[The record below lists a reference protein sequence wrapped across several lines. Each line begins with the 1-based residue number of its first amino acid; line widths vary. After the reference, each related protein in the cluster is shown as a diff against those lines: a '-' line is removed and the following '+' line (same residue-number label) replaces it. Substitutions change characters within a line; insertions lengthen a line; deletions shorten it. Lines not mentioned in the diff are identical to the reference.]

1 MSIRILRSRRV
12 LLAALVALFMNVQ
25 TGTSDTIKQ
34 ATESVVFIYDSNSRP
49 CDPPPPRTTVWPL
62 GSGFIVGFESAK
74 RAGIWKFLVTARHVI
89 GSRDSV
95 ILRLNSR
102 DRARLVC
109 YPHRLSGGTTQI
121 IFAPKRPEVD
131 LVLIHM
137 PDIPDTDP
145 LIFDYSTI
153 ADETM
158 YRSWEISEGTEVY
171 TVGYLFGYSGQKQ
184 NFPVTRFGKIAL
196 LTEEYWYRTQERNL
210 DEHAYL
216 VELQSTPGL
225 SGAPVILRGPQ
236 FRIGL
241 TGPQYRKVP
250 LIVVGVIKGLLTS
263 PHGSQ
268 GLAATE
274 PARHLKE
281 ILEDIV
287 ERLRREGHE
296 VKVPR

>member
-1 MSIRILRSRRV
+1 M
-12 LLAALVALFMNVQ
+12 
-25 TGTSDTIKQ
+25 
-34 ATESVVFIYDSNSRP
+34 
-49 CDPPPPRTTVWPL
+49 
-62 GSGFIVGFESAK
+62 
-74 RAGIWKFLVTARHVI
+74 TARHVI

-102 DRARLVC
+102 DRSRLVC

-121 IFAPKRPEVD
+121 IFDPKRPEVD
-131 LVLIHM
+131 LVLLHM

-171 TVGYLFGYSGQKQ
+171 TLGYLFGYSGQKQ
-184 NFPVTRFGKIAL
+184 NFPVTRFGQIAL
-196 LTEEYWYRTQERNL
+196 LTEEYWYRTRERNL
-210 DEHAYL
+210 NEQAYL

-225 SGAPVILRGPQ
+225 SGAPVILRGPE
-236 FRIGL
+236 FRMGHQGQL
-241 TGPQYRKVP
+241 QSRRVP

-268 GLAATE
+268 GLAAME

-281 ILEDIV
+281 ILKDIV
-287 ERLRREGHE
+287 ERLKGEGAD